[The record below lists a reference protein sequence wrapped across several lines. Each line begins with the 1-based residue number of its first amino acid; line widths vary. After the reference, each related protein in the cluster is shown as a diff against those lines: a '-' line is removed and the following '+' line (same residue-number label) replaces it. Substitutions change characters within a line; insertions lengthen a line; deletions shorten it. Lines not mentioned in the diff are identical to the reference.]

1 MDWQARMGLGL
12 SMAIAARTAGIPT
25 AHTEARMVLAIRIS
39 MVRKMITVQP
49 LRMAKELKVARPL
62 KMQIRAKTAT
72 TPTAHMVTRR
82 DWATNMET
90 RITKGRMATVTAI
103 AIVTATAV
111 AKTNFGHMNI

>member
-1 MDWQARMGLGL
+1 MGLGL

-25 AHTEARMVLAIRIS
+25 AHTEARMVWAIRIS

-90 RITKGRMATVTAI
+90 RITKGRMATATAI